1 VLGGRTKDV
10 GPTLLSDGTNC
21 IVKAMKAKS
30 QAKRIAAITVIG
42 TGDSEKQAPLKFKI
56 LMHTVMRGIFA
67 DKNRQ
72 EKIFLDKNGAGHD
85 LE

>member
-1 VLGGRTKDV
+1 
-10 GPTLLSDGTNC
+10 
-21 IVKAMKAKS
+21 MKAKS

-42 TGDSEKQAPLKFKI
+42 TGDSAKQAPLKFKI
-56 LMHTVMRGIFA
+56 LMHTVMRSIFA

-72 EKIFLDKNGAGHD
+72 ESIFLDKNGAGHD